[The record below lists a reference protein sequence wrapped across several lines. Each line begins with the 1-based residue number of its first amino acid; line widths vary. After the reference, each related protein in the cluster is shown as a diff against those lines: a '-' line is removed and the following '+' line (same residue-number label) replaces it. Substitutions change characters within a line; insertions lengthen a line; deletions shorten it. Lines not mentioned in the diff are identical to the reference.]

1 MSFSIATRLPRSI
14 LSSAYGFGALV
25 GVFSCFSNVFFW
37 SLVGEE
43 LELELEPALTAT
55 DELELES
62 TFAAADELELEST
75 LELDLEPA
83 FVSDELELELAFAAE
98 DELELELALT
108 LELALAAAARAS

>member
-25 GVFSCFSNVFFW
+25 GVFSCFSNAFGL
-37 SLVGEE
+37 SLV
-43 LELELEPALTAT
+43 ELELEPALTAT

-75 LELDLEPA
+75 FELDLEPA
-83 FVSDELELELAFAAE
+83 FVSDELELELAF
-98 DELELELALT
+98 T
-108 LELALAAAARAS
+108 AAARAS